1 MVLGGGI
8 AIQQELLQQQPKMM
22 RQSHRPMDKVL
33 NGWKQT
39 NFTQFARVKSTDDY
53 FHKIVVMQ
61 LYETQVYD
69 EFVISGNVA
78 VLKCH
83 IPSYV
88 RDHVIVIA
96 WIREDKSVIKM
107 NDKLGGSGSS
117 KLGRLEKTSR
127 DWMPHNNGNGGI
139 YKSTSDT
146 VQGKMLTSSNLLLD
160 IENDVSIKNYPE
172 PYLHECLIRIGDS
185 FIGDLYIV
193 QPSGNLYIR
202 RATKDHQQLRY
213 WCQTKHLLTG
223 ETKMSSTSG
232 RVVVSEPE
240 GTVPPRITDRE
251 AVIEAKEGEEVKIHC
266 AGQGRPPP
274 LYSWFYKD
282 ENGKI
287 TEILTSNVILDKEIL
302 LIERTKKEHSGT
314 YLCVVSNNA
323 GKQQTETTIIIK
335 SPLTVYITPQTT
347 VADADSSANF
357 TCSVS
362 GGPAKVIS
370 WLKNGYPLNLNELN
384 IEISEDQKTLSIEK
398 VSKESEAM
406 YQCMAENSQDS
417 GQGSAQLVLGASKP
431 VVATGFSKIVLKNG
445 MNLRLQ
451 CEVYGKPIP
460 DIRWFLDGQ
469 RIVQN
474 HRISIK
480 LKQAQNGNLL
490 GELSTDSITAENSGD
505 YSCLT
510 TNEAGS
516 ASHSAR
522 IDVYGV
528 PSIRAF
534 RNLTVIS
541 GSIIKVKCYVLDGD
555 IPLLSD
561 RYDVTDR
568 ILTIN
573 KVDKV
578 SDTGRF
584 TCTVNNRKGQ
594 TATQHLWINVLEKPL
609 LDDMM
614 DKDVEQEIS
623 LKLMCS
629 AIKGDSPIA
638 FTWKFNSQ
646 PLPDNRG
653 LMVTKHSDV
662 SLLMIPSVQIV
673 HQGNYTCIA
682 SNEAGS
688 ANKTAKVTVRSPPS
702 WNKIPKN
709 TKLTSKGRVRL
720 DCEARGNPPP
730 YIAWYIIYGSKE
742 KILLNNST
750 RQTVLQN
757 GSLILWNVEEKDYIH
772 DKFECVVNNG
782 LGKLSNTFKLKR
794 GVEVKVSVDNEEII
808 SHLGDSIQMNC
819 RITGSEPLSVKWT
832 VNYQVIKPSSKYILS
847 HQKNK
852 EELISKLSIDNYMER
867 DSGEYKCLAS
877 NTLGKQFKTI
887 TLATVDVLFQNDVGP
902 EHVTLKKDEDNLL
915 DLVIP
920 MTAVCGVALLVVLL
934 TLVCIKVRNSR
945 RSTSTPIYVAYPPVP
960 SKYQNDRTKEDID
973 RLDGLSVRESSSL
986 STPLR
991 AINNKYVHE
1000 EVPDYFIR
1008 MSSSESEDSNGN
1020 EVAELVNNEIH
1031 SPINVEKIE
1040 NSHIEHI
1047 GPKVEIHEMIIQ
1059 EKFLMMLKHTLFDVI
1074 SVNLVIATPIPWCQE
1089 FQWKLDDM
1097 RTNLQISSA
1106 SHDSPTFPVTDIFR
1120 QNPRD
1125 STNDEISILVEGA
1138 TGYGKTT
1145 LASKIAYDWAYS
1157 FKEKKDSNKY
1167 IQDFSLVLV
1176 IPLRTFE
1183 GVDFED
1189 KLFRN
1194 IFPSSFSETKK
1205 RKSLMK
1211 CLEKNKENIL
1221 LILDDVE
1228 NFVEMF
1234 FSRSK
1239 NYEGKKSLLKVLTVS
1254 EKPIYSHLSACPLF
1268 LLLLCC
1274 MAEEKGEDLPSQ
1286 STEVMK
1292 ELTNCSMRR
1301 CLMKQGINIQRP
1313 FVDKNCN
1320 ETLLYL
1326 GLLSFSGLLKGQ
1338 GHLSELE
1345 MLLKAEDEC
1354 GNKLLETGLFHQV
1367 TTANVIHDQCN
1378 NTILQPIHQIFME
1391 FLASYYLYSKFQST
1405 DEIVSKLILMYH
1417 TPNDMIYTLIFLG
1430 GLLKEDAHELY
1441 KLLPSDTFRF
1451 DPLAVFRLLHESGY
1465 TRENVVYIQKFLHS
1479 KPAYIEGKDCILN
1492 GWLHLLKHPDCK
1504 IDTFTIEWSPE
1515 ECVAELW
1522 KNISNV
1528 ISQNINLISLNLKL
1542 KHGCN
1547 LNEYETE
1554 NFLQNVGKI
1563 FESISFQEVYIVI
1576 REINLMIQTGSQIL

>member
-1 MVLGGGI
+1 MNNTRAHFYRGSKKPPPLKKLPPTDENLQLHVLRAHLQMLLWKAADQRDPPIEARNIVARNIEGSTITPVVSTASVAPQALLDVVSCSCTSEGKACSGSRCSCSSAGLSCTDYCKCEGGDTCCSPLTSKHMDIEEEQDVDNCVIDIVYWKLFRRSCHEFDNNSHYQTVSFVLLPCPTKKNLDLINEVAQKLEVDMLALLNVI
-8 AIQQELLQQQPKMM
+8 ASVHVSLTRISSSQIA
-22 RQSHRPMDKVL
+22 
-33 NGWKQT
+33 
-39 NFTQFARVKSTDDY
+39 FTIHDIFK
-53 FHKIVVMQ
+53 VVMQ

-107 NDKLGGSGSS
+107 NDKL
-117 KLGRLEKTSR
+117 
-127 DWMPHNNGNGGI
+127 
-139 YKSTSDT
+139 
-146 VQGKMLTSSNLLLD
+146 
-160 IENDVSIKNYPE
+160 
-172 PYLHECLIRIGDS
+172 
-185 FIGDLYIV
+185 GDLYIV

-251 AVIEAKEGEEVKIHC
+251 AVIEAKEGEQVKIHC

-287 TEILTSNVILDKEIL
+287 TQISTSNVMLDKEIL

-370 WLKNGYPLNLNELN
+370 WLKNGYPLNLNEPN
-384 IEISEDQKTLSIEK
+384 IEVSEDQKTLSIEK

-945 RSTSTPIYVAYPPVP
+945 RSTSTPIY
-960 SKYQNDRTKEDID
+960 
-973 RLDGLSVRESSSL
+973 G
-986 STPLR
+986 
-991 AINNKYVHE
+991 
-1000 EVPDYFIR
+1000 
-1008 MSSSESEDSNGN
+1008 
-1020 EVAELVNNEIH
+1020 
-1031 SPINVEKIE
+1031 
-1040 NSHIEHI
+1040 
-1047 GPKVEIHEMIIQ
+1047 
-1059 EKFLMMLKHTLFDVI
+1059 
-1074 SVNLVIATPIPWCQE
+1074 
-1089 FQWKLDDM
+1089 
-1097 RTNLQISSA
+1097 
-1106 SHDSPTFPVTDIFR
+1106 
-1120 QNPRD
+1120 
-1125 STNDEISILVEGA
+1125 
-1138 TGYGKTT
+1138 
-1145 LASKIAYDWAYS
+1145 
-1157 FKEKKDSNKY
+1157 
-1167 IQDFSLVLV
+1167 
-1176 IPLRTFE
+1176 
-1183 GVDFED
+1183 
-1189 KLFRN
+1189 
-1194 IFPSSFSETKK
+1194 
-1205 RKSLMK
+1205 
-1211 CLEKNKENIL
+1211 
-1221 LILDDVE
+1221 
-1228 NFVEMF
+1228 
-1234 FSRSK
+1234 
-1239 NYEGKKSLLKVLTVS
+1239 
-1254 EKPIYSHLSACPLF
+1254 
-1268 LLLLCC
+1268 
-1274 MAEEKGEDLPSQ
+1274 
-1286 STEVMK
+1286 
-1292 ELTNCSMRR
+1292 
-1301 CLMKQGINIQRP
+1301 
-1313 FVDKNCN
+1313 
-1320 ETLLYL
+1320 
-1326 GLLSFSGLLKGQ
+1326 
-1338 GHLSELE
+1338 
-1345 MLLKAEDEC
+1345 
-1354 GNKLLETGLFHQV
+1354 
-1367 TTANVIHDQCN
+1367 
-1378 NTILQPIHQIFME
+1378 
-1391 FLASYYLYSKFQST
+1391 
-1405 DEIVSKLILMYH
+1405 
-1417 TPNDMIYTLIFLG
+1417 
-1430 GLLKEDAHELY
+1430 
-1441 KLLPSDTFRF
+1441 
-1451 DPLAVFRLLHESGY
+1451 
-1465 TRENVVYIQKFLHS
+1465 
-1479 KPAYIEGKDCILN
+1479 
-1492 GWLHLLKHPDCK
+1492 
-1504 IDTFTIEWSPE
+1504 
-1515 ECVAELW
+1515 
-1522 KNISNV
+1522 
-1528 ISQNINLISLNLKL
+1528 
-1542 KHGCN
+1542 
-1547 LNEYETE
+1547 
-1554 NFLQNVGKI
+1554 
-1563 FESISFQEVYIVI
+1563 
-1576 REINLMIQTGSQIL
+1576 